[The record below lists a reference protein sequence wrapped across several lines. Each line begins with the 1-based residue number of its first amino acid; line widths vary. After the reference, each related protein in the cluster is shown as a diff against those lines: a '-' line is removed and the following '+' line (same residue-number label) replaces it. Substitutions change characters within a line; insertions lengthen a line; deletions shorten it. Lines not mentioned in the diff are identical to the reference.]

1 MRDDL
6 YSTEWRTRD
15 RIKDALAEG
24 QQAHYIRLARSA
36 SAPKQPEEKPVEAT
50 VTLRKLVTALGIL
63 AR

>member
-24 QQAHYIRLARSA
+24 QQAHFIRLARSA
-36 SAPKQPEEKPVEAT
+36 GVSQPPKEKPLQAAVK
-50 VTLRKLVTALGIL
+50 LRKLVIAVGNL